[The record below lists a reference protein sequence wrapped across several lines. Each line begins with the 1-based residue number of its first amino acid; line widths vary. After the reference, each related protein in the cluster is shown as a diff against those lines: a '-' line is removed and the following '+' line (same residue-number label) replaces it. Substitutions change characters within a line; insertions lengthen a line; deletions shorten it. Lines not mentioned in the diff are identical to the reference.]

1 MLELLA
7 ASSDVAVDD
16 RVAVFDNDGTMW
28 CEKPNYV
35 QLEFMLVELAR
46 AIAADPSLAERE
58 EYRALIERD
67 ATLQAELGLECIAL
81 ALVELCAGIGPIEFD
96 DRVRAFFAEGIHRD
110 RKVPYRSL
118 RYVPMLELVEAPTS
132 STRSSSPA
140 AAPSS
145 SGRSHRTSTTSH
157 RRVSSARSSPTGS
170 TVTPMADRTSYEDLR
185 STPMRRTRVR

>member
-1 MLELLA
+1 M
-7 ASSDVAVDD
+7 AVDD

-35 QLEFMLVELAR
+35 QLEFMLAELAR

-67 ATLQAELGLECIAL
+67 ATLQAELGLERIAL

-132 STRSSSPA
+132 STCSSSPA
-140 AAPSS
+140 A
-145 SGRSHRTSTTSH
+145 HRV
-157 RRVSSARSSPTGS
+157 RPGDLTGL
-170 TVTPMADRTSYEDLR
+170 LR
-185 STPMRRTRVR
+185 RRTGGCRRHARHLPVRP